1 MFKHDPENIGFMDD
15 RADDVMKKRWFDFNK
30 DGKVDSEDVK
40 HILLRYEI
48 ILLGGLALIIFPV
61 LNSAGY
67 ISVSSDT
74 FWVLAGIVITAEAL
88 LEIYYEKKKMRK

>member
-1 MFKHDPENIGFMDD
+1 MFKYDSKNTGFVDD
-15 RADDVMKKRWFDFNK
+15 RADDVMKKKWFDFNK

-61 LNSAGY
+61 
-67 ISVSSDT
+67 SSDT

>member
-1 MFKHDPENIGFMDD
+1 MFKHDSKNIGFVDD
-15 RADDVMKKRWFDFNK
+15 RADDVMKKKWFDFNK

-61 LNSAGY
+61 
-67 ISVSSDT
+67 SSDT